1 MSDIKTLTKEDI
13 IQNAIL
19 SSRPDDKPYY
29 HMYAII
35 RDDLEMTDGKRLS
48 QSGHAF
54 TDSLLSAKETHPEIY
69 ENYRSWSANNA
80 RNGGAKVAMKSRN
93 ESQLII
99 AFNLARQA
107 GIPCSIVVDK
117 GHVMP
122 PHFDGEPIITALGI
136 GPCTQEEAK
145 HITKRFQCVQK

>member
-1 MSDIKTLTKEDI
+1 MSEIQDFTKEDI
-13 IQNAIL
+13 LNNAL
-19 SSRPDDKPYY
+19 LTSRPDDKPYY

-54 TDSLLSAKETHPEIY
+54 TDSLASCKETHPEIY
-69 ENYRSWSANNA
+69 EKYRSWSDKNS

-99 AFNLARQA
+99 AFNLARKA
-107 GIPCSIVVDK
+107 GLPCSIVVDK
-117 GHVMP
+117 GHIML
-122 PHFDGEPIITALGI
+122 PHFDGSPIITALGI
-136 GPCTQEEAK
+136 GPCSQEEALK
-145 HITKRFQCVQK
+145 ITKRFQCI